1 MIISTGMSVFD
12 EISRTYN
19 LVSQKVPL
27 VLMNCISEYPVN
39 YEDMNLNVISK
50 MIEIYPKAIIVI
62 QITQN
67 YLLAFLL

>member
-27 VLMNCISEYPVN
+27 VFDELY
-39 YEDMNLNVISK
+39 K
-50 MIEIYPKAIIVI
+50 
-62 QITQN
+62 
-67 YLLAFLL
+67 